1 MLNLIDSI
9 HGMQKIFSLYLWRV
23 KFLDNCNMAM
33 KCPCCGEEMM
43 PDKGFC
49 ILSSSSLLSS
59 AFFFLP
65 SELGFTISL
74 QYKKRQDNYFPVSRN
89 YKSLVIEQKHIT
101 THVAKINTSF
111 CYSFARGLGHYK

>member
-1 MLNLIDSI
+1 MAC
-9 HGMQKIFSLYLWRV
+9 KIFSLYLWRV

-33 KCPCCGEEMM
+33 KCACCGEEMM
-43 PDKGFC
+43 PDKEFAF
-49 ILSSSSLLSS
+49 SVRVPSFSS

-89 YKSLVIEQKHIT
+89 YKSLVIEQK
-101 THVAKINTSF
+101 TH
-111 CYSFARGLGHYK
+111 HYACC